1 MNRMTELK
9 EPIDQRLAKGA
20 RARATIA
27 RRAAELAS
35 VDGLE
40 GLSIGK
46 LATDL
51 GVSKSGIAT
60 LFGSKEALQLAAVQT
75 GRDVFI
81 ERVIVPAL
89 GVPRGMERLR
99 ALMERWFAHIDESP
113 FPGGCFREAT
123 LSEFSSRPG
132 AVRDAI
138 VADHDD
144 WLAFLTGEV
153 RKAQELGAL
162 VDTDAD
168 LLVFELDAL
177 FAAANIARQIDDSAR
192 VAAARKIV
200 AKLLAE

>member
-1 MNRMTELK
+1 MTELK